1 MAQGLQVFNSS
12 GVLTVDITTRLTRI
26 TGSGT
31 TVSNTAGSMVIQG
44 VEYATPFFVV
54 LTTPHYPYNSV
65 NTTSI
70 PTFTL
75 SGTTLSWTAAQGTA
89 SFMVGGY

>member
-1 MAQGLQVFNSS
+1 MPQGLQVFNAS
-12 GVLTVDITTRLTRI
+12 GVLTVDVTTRLTRI
-26 TGSGT
+26 TGGGNT
-31 TVSNTAGSMVIQG
+31 TSNVAGSMNIPG
-44 VEYATPFFVV
+44 VESATAFFVC

-65 NTTSI
+65 STTSI

-75 SGTTLSWTAAQGTA
+75 SGNTLNWTAAPGVA